1 MANSLLCTINSSCNF
16 AFYCG
21 DVVFRECLSAISKTK
36 WKQTSAIAKCCKSQS
51 ATSANHEINLGIEEE
66 TDRENPNQILVK
78 LLSKSFNI
86 YYLTYSS
93 SFEFSMVT
101 IIIIFFPVEQNYNA
115 DQSPN
120 KTIEN

>member
-1 MANSLLCTINSSCNF
+1 MGSFDPWAKYLIVANSLLCTINSSCNF

-66 TDRENPNQILVK
+66 TDRENPNQIL
-78 LLSKSFNI
+78 LSKTTM
-86 YYLTYSS
+86 LTK
-93 SFEFSMVT
+93 VQ
-101 IIIIFFPVEQNYNA
+101 IKP
-115 DQSPN
+115 
-120 KTIEN
+120 